1 MSQDV
6 SSVAS
11 VNNLGLQVR
20 ESTAVDALA
29 RDAVAWLR
37 ALAPDPFGLP
47 VIFVPTA
54 GVQRWL
60 SQRIATASTEGICAG
75 IRFERLGRLEPLV
88 SGLDQADDPWSRQ
101 RLVWRVL
108 DLAQGDDPALEP
120 LRHHLGAS
128 EQRYANAARI
138 AALFERYARLRPDL
152 VERWSAGDDGDLGFD
167 AWQPHAWRVLRASLP
182 GDDPVERRAA
192 LLARL
197 RAGEPALDAPAFG
210 VFAPRFLTAADA
222 EVVGALAAGSP
233 VRAWVKVDGPLDEPH
248 PLAARLG
255 RRARETR
262 VLLRA
267 QASEV
272 EVLDGTTRPTTW
284 LGTIQHQVESGA
296 AGAAGRATA
305 AVDGS
310 LQVWSSHGLHR
321 QVEVLRELL
330 TGAFADDPSL
340 EPRDVVV
347 ACPDPEALAP
357 HVSALFSR
365 GNEGADGHPARQLR
379 LQVGELGASEA
390 NELYALVREV
400 VELDAGRATAV
411 QLLALAAHPFVA
423 RRFGFDADD
432 LDELAKLVRA
442 ANVRWGINDA
452 HRAAFGLDRA
462 RQGTWQHG
470 VQRLLLGEALGEGA
484 LASVGTVFPVDAV
497 DSSALARVGA
507 LAELV
512 SRLTRLARGPVE
524 ASASGW
530 VAHLRAIVDELADV
544 PFEQGWQLAQYWS
557 VLDLIARRSAE
568 APARLSSADV
578 LALLSDEFASR
589 TVRPSFGNGSLVVCS
604 LTALAQV
611 PHKVVALVGLDEGS
625 FPRRGLPDGDDLLAA
640 SPRAGDPEAGRDD
653 RQAILDALLA
663 AQERLIVVYQGS
675 STHTREPR
683 PAPAGVLD
691 VVEQAAV
698 TAGLDPR
705 EVVHHAPL
713 QPFSPRLF
721 DAGRPLSFDHAGLA
735 GARALIGPQ
744 RAARDRYRVG
754 MLPPDDVASLELTAL
769 QRFLAHPA
777 DYFLRERASLT
788 LRDDEAMPVELPL
801 ELDGLGRWQVGQRIL
816 TLLQEGHDLDAIC
829 RAEWLRGD
837 LPPGELGRGVLDSAA
852 ASAHAIAQAA
862 GGFLAQERD
871 FVGIDLDVEGV
882 RLTGRV
888 VTHGGSIVATTF
900 SKLKAKQTAHAWVE
914 MLAATVARGR
924 PVSAALFG
932 SRSQQRLTAP
942 DPEEA
947 ARLLSDLVAVAL
959 DGRCRPLPMP
969 LATSHLWAT
978 ERARGRDP
986 QASRWSLVAA
996 WENDRDAAWK
1006 AVWHGDPWDAPIC
1019 GEPWAQPGE
1028 PTQLGSLA
1036 ALVWAP
1042 ILLAEQGGHR

>member
-1 MSQDV
+1 M
-6 SSVAS
+6 
-11 VNNLGLQVR
+11 NTFGLQVR
-20 ESTAVDALA
+20 ESTALDALA

-37 ALAPDPFGLP
+37 ELAPDPFTLP
-47 VIFVPTA
+47 VLFVPTA

-60 SQRIATASTEGICAG
+60 SQRIATASPEGICAG
-75 IRFERLGRLEPLV
+75 VRFERLSRLESLV
-88 SGLDQADDPWSRQ
+88 SGLDPADDPWSRQ

-108 DLAQGDDPALEP
+108 DLAHGDDPALEP
-120 LRHHLGAS
+120 LRHHLAAS

-138 AALFERYARLRPDL
+138 AGLFERYARLRPDL
-152 VERWSAGDDGDLGFD
+152 LARWSVADDGDLGFD
-167 AWQPHAWRVLRASLP
+167 AWQAHAWRALRASIE

-197 RAGEPALDAPAFG
+197 RAGEPALDSPAFG
-210 VFAPRFLTAADA
+210 LFAPRFLTAADA
-222 EVVGALAAGSP
+222 EVVGALADGSP
-233 VRAWVKVDGPLDEPH
+233 VRAWVKVDGPQDEPH
-248 PLAARLG
+248 ALAQRLG

-262 VLLRA
+262 GLLRA
-267 QASEV
+267 QASDV
-272 EVLDGTTRPTTW
+272 SVLAGDDRPSTW

-296 AGAAGRATA
+296 GSERVEGAIHG
-305 AVDGS
+305 DGS

-330 TGAFADDPSL
+330 AGVFADDPTL

-357 HVSALFSR
+357 HVSALFSP
-365 GNEGADGHPARQLR
+365 GGEGLDGHPARQLR
-379 LQVGELGASEA
+379 LQVGERGASEA

-423 RRFGFDADD
+423 RRFGFDGDD
-432 LDELAKLVRA
+432 LDELAKLVSA

-512 SRLTRLARGPVE
+512 SRLTRLARGPHE
-524 ASASGW
+524 PSASGW

-544 PFEQGWQLAQYWS
+544 PFEQAWQLAQYWS
-557 VLDLIARRSAE
+557 VLDLVARRSAE
-568 APARLSSADV
+568 APARLSSSDV

-611 PHKVVALVGLDEGS
+611 PHRVVALVGLDEGS
-625 FPRRGLPDGDDLLAA
+625 FPRRGLADGDDLLAA
-640 SPRAGDPEAGRDD
+640 SPRPGDPDAGRDD

-691 VVEQAAV
+691 VIEQAAAV
-698 TAGLDPR
+698 AGIEPHD
-705 EVVHHAPL
+705 VVATAPL

-721 DAGRPLSFDHAGLA
+721 DAGRPVSFDQAGLA
-735 GARALIGPQ
+735 GARALIGPH

-754 MLPPDDVASLELTAL
+754 VLPPDDVAALELTAL
-769 QRFLAHPA
+769 QRFLVHPA
-777 DYFLRERASLT
+777 DYFLRERAALT
-788 LRDDEAMPVELPL
+788 LRGDEAMPVELPL
-801 ELDGLGRWQVGQRIL
+801 ELDGLGRWHVGQRIL
-816 TLLQEGHDLDAIC
+816 DLLQEGHDLETIC

-871 FVGIDLDVEGV
+871 FIGVDVNVEGV
-882 RLTGRV
+882 RVTGRV
-888 VTHGGSIVATTF
+888 VTHGGSIVVTTF
-900 SKLKAKQTAHAWVE
+900 STLKPKQAAQVWVE
-914 MLAATVARGR
+914 MLAATVASGR

-942 DPEEA
+942 DPEQA
-947 ARLLSDLVAVAL
+947 AHLLAGLVDVAL
-959 DGRCRPLPMP
+959 DGRRSPLPMP
-969 LATSHLWAT
+969 LATTHLWAT

-986 QASRWSLVAA
+986 EAA
-996 WENDRDAAWK
+996 IWQLRGAWHNDRDPAWD
-1006 AVWHGDPWDAPIC
+1006 AVWHGDPWDAPIT
-1019 GEPWAQPGE
+1019 GQPWAQPGE

-1042 ILLAEQGGHR
+1042 ILRAEQGGHR